1 MNFILNAWLCF
12 PQCLI
17 DQAKIAWFTSTRGVY
32 HSDHSHSIC
41 FLRPNERL
49 LKLWVKICQTQSC
62 IRILFRLYRIAN
74 APRVWFQ
81 TWSLNP
87 IEASKRTRDGTSSVL
102 FEAEMGFRLNV
113 WNQTSGRIGYLNYTK
128 SVVQEYVSF
137 ILFVKKFYSL
147 N

>member
-1 MNFILNAWLCF
+1 MIKKNKTGRN
-12 PQCLI
+12 
-17 DQAKIAWFTSTRGVY
+17 
-32 HSDHSHSIC
+32 
-41 FLRPNERL
+41 NNL
-49 LKLWVKICQTQSC
+49 LKDGAIY
-62 IRILFRLYRIAN
+62 YRIAN

-113 WNQTSGRIGYLNYTK
+113 WNQTSGRVGYLNYTK

>member
-1 MNFILNAWLCF
+1 MDVIN
-12 PQCLI
+12 
-17 DQAKIAWFTSTRGVY
+17 KIY
-32 HSDHSHSIC
+32 I
-41 FLRPNERL
+41 E
-49 LKLWVKICQTQSC
+49 
-62 IRILFRLYRIAN
+62 IRENKKQDNGKSYRIAEGTQ
-74 APRVWFQ
+74 VWFQ

-113 WNQTSGRIGYLNYTK
+113 WNQTSGRVGYLNYTK